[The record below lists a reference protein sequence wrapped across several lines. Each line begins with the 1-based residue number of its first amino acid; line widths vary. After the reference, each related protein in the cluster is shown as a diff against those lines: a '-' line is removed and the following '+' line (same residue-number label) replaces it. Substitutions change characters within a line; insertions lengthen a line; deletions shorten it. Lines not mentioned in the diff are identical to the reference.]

1 MLLAYRSGRG
11 AASRALER
19 CNFDHDGVV
28 LNGLRSTSVYD
39 LFSVLA

>member
-1 MLLAYRSGRG
+1 MHQAYRSGRG

-19 CNFDHDGVV
+19 FNFDHDGIV
-28 LNGLRSTSVYD
+28 LKGFRSTSVNG